1 MSNLLSEL
9 TTEQRNEHTTH
20 IDRLSSEQ
28 IVALINEEDKNVT
41 IAIEQITPF
50 IAKAVDIIVGAFKR
64 EGRLFYV
71 GAGTSGR
78 LGILDASECPP
89 TYGTIPSMVQGIIAG
104 GDQAIKESVEG
115 AEDNPELGARDMDT
129 YGVTSLDVV
138 VGIAASGRTPYVLGA
153 MKRAKEIGAKVI
165 GLCNNEHTPMV
176 QTADLMLEAV
186 VGPEVILGSTRMK
199 SGSAQKQI
207 LNILTTASMIQMGK
221 VYENLMVDVMPSN
234 EKLVFRAKRIISMAT
249 GASEE
254 AVHQAFVQSGGH
266 VKTAIVMILAQV
278 DFNGAKQLLEQ
289 TNGFVRLALLQA
301 EMEATEHIKGGM

>member
-9 TTEQRNEHTTH
+9 TTEQRNERTTH

-28 IVALINEEDKNVT
+28 MVALINEEDRNVT
-41 IAIEQITPF
+41 AAIENITPQ
-50 IAKAVDIIVGAFKR
+50 IAKAVDIIVGAFNR
-64 EGRLFYV
+64 QGRLFYV

-89 TYGTIPSMVQGIIAG
+89 TFGTNPSMVQGIIAG
-104 GDQAIKESVEG
+104 GTQAIKESVEG
-115 AEDNPELGARDMDT
+115 AEDSPELGAQDIIAH
-129 YGVTSLDVV
+129 GVSPLDVV

-176 QTADLMLEAV
+176 QIADLMLEAV

-199 SGSAQKQI
+199 SGTAQKQV
-207 LNILTTASMIQMGK
+207 LNILTTASMVQVGK

-234 EKLVFRAKRIISMAT
+234 EKLVFRAKRIIGMAT
-249 GASEE
+249 GASEDI
-254 AVHQAFVQSGGH
+254 VNQAFADSGGR
-266 VKTAIVMILAQV
+266 VKTAIVMILAQE
-278 DFNGAKQLLEQ
+278 DYAGAQQLLARSK
-289 TNGFVRLALLQA
+289 GFVRQALLQA
-301 EMEATEHIKGGM
+301 EMEKTEHIKGGM